1 MLKILQRASAFAVIG
16 GMVAMVGL
24 GSVGLGFGCNP
35 ARFPT
40 CAKNEDCADKG
51 DLKYCDNVRC
61 VQCRYDAD
69 CGDNSFCERKVGECK
84 SLGGSNAPASAS
96 AAPSETPPV
105 EPPPD
110 SSGDPSTEPPP

>member
-1 MLKILQRASAFAVIG
+1 MLKILQRASAFTLIG
-16 GMVAMVGL
+16 GMVAV
-24 GSVGLGFGCNP
+24 VGLGFGCNP
-35 ARFPT
+35 ARFPS

-84 SLGGSNAPASAS
+84 SLGGSKGAPASSS
-96 AAPSETPPV
+96 AAPSETPPG
-105 EPPPD
+105 ETPPD
-110 SSGDPSTEPPP
+110 SSADPSAQPPP